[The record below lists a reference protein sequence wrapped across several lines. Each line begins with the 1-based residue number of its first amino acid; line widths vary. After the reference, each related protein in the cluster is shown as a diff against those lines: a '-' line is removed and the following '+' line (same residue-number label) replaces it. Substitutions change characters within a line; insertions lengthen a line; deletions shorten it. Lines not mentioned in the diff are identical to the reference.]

1 MEDPF
6 VAEVHEVREKML
18 RECGGDLERLM
29 DRLKAREEAD
39 RARVTSDVREPDHAP
54 RRSVR

>member
-29 DRLKAREEAD
+29 DRLKAREEED
-39 RARVTSDVREPDHAP
+39 RARVTSDVHEPDRAP

>member
-29 DRLKAREEAD
+29 DRLKAREEED
-39 RARVTSDVREPDHAP
+39 RALVVSDAHKPDHAP

>member
-29 DRLKAREEAD
+29 DRLKAREEED
-39 RARVTSDVREPDHAP
+39 QARVVSDVHEPDHAP